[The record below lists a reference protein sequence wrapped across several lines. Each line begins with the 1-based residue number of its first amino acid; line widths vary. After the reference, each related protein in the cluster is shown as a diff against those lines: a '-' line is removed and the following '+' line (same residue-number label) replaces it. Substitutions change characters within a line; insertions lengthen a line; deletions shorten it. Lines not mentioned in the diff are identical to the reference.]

1 MTTFSRAQWGARAS
15 RGGPGPLDPSEVT
28 SIALHWPAMSKPL
41 RGVENIKAA
50 LRGWQAYHM
59 DGHGWSDIGYQEAY
73 DQDGNTYVLRSLSI
87 QSGANGDTAANEAN
101 GAVLLILAPGEQ
113 PTDAMMSAVR
123 DGVRRHRA
131 LFPKS
136 VGVKGHTDVRPEP
149 TACPGPI
156 TLGLIRAG
164 AFEPVA
170 PRPQRPLIRRTL
182 RKITTAIQQ
191 AKADGYTGLA
201 DRLTKA
207 REAARKNHAR

>member
-1 MTTFSRAQWGARAS
+1 MATFTRDQWGARPS
-15 RGGPGPLDPSEVT
+15 RGGPGPLNPAEVR

-41 RGVENIKAA
+41 RGVESVKAA

-113 PTDAMMSAVR
+113 PTDAMLTAVR
-123 DGVRRHRA
+123 NGVARHRA
-131 LFPKS
+131 LFPQS
-136 VGVKGHTDVRPEP
+136 RGVKGHTDVRPEP

-164 AFEPVA
+164 TFEPVA
-170 PRPQRPLIRRTL
+170 AKPAKKPIRRTL

-201 DRLTKA
+201 DALKKN
-207 REAARKNHAR
+207 RERARKNHAR